1 MSLRLPLRL
10 LLAGALAVSLAGPAA
25 AQDAKALNARMER
38 LEKLVRQLRDIVVQA
53 RQSGDAV
60 QVRIVGDPDPD
71 VITARRRLDD
81 LEAAVQTLN
90 GQVDGLT
97 RDVQLAR
104 QAAQEQ
110 RGGVE
115 RAADRA
121 ARADQETRARLEDLN
136 QRLLALEAAARP
148 AVEPAPG
155 AAGPEEAGPP
165 ADDPAE
171 AFAQAKRLLL
181 AESYPAASAAF
192 QEFIERFPE
201 AEQAPEARYW
211 LGEALFVQNA
221 YADAATAY
229 IGAIRGWPQTPW
241 APNAVVKLARS
252 LIALEKPKDACRTL
266 GEFKK
271 RYPKAPKSVSDRA
284 AAARTE
290 AKCA

>member
-1 MSLRLPLRL
+1 M
-10 LLAGALAVSLAGPAA
+10 AGALAVSLAGPAA
-25 AQDAKALNARMER
+25 AQDDKALNARMER

-53 RQSGDAV
+53 RQSGDPV

-71 VITARRRLDD
+71 VVTARRRLDD

-97 RDVQLAR
+97 RDIQLAR
-104 QAAQEQ
+104 QAAQDQ
-110 RGGVE
+110 RAATE
-115 RAADRA
+115 RATERA
-121 ARADQETRARLEDLN
+121 NRSEGEFRARLDDLT
-136 QRLLALEAAARP
+136 QRLQAAEAAARP
-148 AVEPAPG
+148 VVEPAPPG
-155 AAGPEEAGPP
+155 AAGPEEAGAP

-192 QEFIERFPE
+192 GEFIERFPE
-201 AEQAPEARYW
+201 AEQTPEARYW
-211 LGEALFVQNA
+211 LGEALFVQKA

-271 RYPKAPKSVSDRA
+271 RYPDAPKSVSDRA
-284 AAARTE
+284 AAARAE